1 MEIKYYISDMKVQGI
16 IIMESGGGT
25 EIRRII
31 FRLTVSVDSSLMQ
44 RFILR
49 SGVVLGLW
57 RLQFASL
64 LT

>member
-1 MEIKYYISDMKVQGI
+1 VEIKYYISDMKVQGI